1 MNTSNC
7 LIFSIESK
15 FKFSRNSTLVFER
28 FLRFSMLVTST
39 SVFPAHSVI
48 NSQPKSI
55 LGFGTAVKSIL
66 LGAISS
72 KADSKPINDNGFLS
86 DFAYGLNFFFFGLA
100 TRGLSFLPR

>member
-1 MNTSNC
+1 
-7 LIFSIESK
+7 
-15 FKFSRNSTLVFER
+15 
-28 FLRFSMLVTST
+28 MLVTST

-86 DFAYGLNFFFFGLA
+86 DFAYGLNFFFLDWLQGVFPFYHAEQNLLYQCVGL
-100 TRGLSFLPR
+100 